1 MATPINSQDR
11 TWYLYELI
19 NHYGTI
25 EWVGVTYR
33 PDYRF
38 KQHTLVRPN
47 PVKRA
52 GYGTFYGRTDLVLSI
67 VHGYEDRKEALRHE
81 ALLKTEYGLEI
92 GELAGL
98 KAVDKQKAGRAGA
111 AAQLKTG
118 RIQDMGRASM
128 AKIHTCPHC
137 GKVIKGAVY
146 GTWHG
151 NNCKH
156 NPLRN
161 A

>member
-1 MATPINSQDR
+1 MATTLNLPDR
-11 TWYLYELI
+11 TWYLYELV
-19 NHYGTI
+19 NPLGKVEY
-25 EWVGVTYR
+25 VGVTYR
-33 PDYRF
+33 PQYRLR
-38 KQHTLVRPN
+38 QHVQIRPN
-47 PVKRA
+47 AKKIG
-52 GYGTFYGRTDLVLSI
+52 GYGMFYGREDLTLAI
-67 VHGYEDRKEALRHE
+67 VHGYEDRKEALRAE
-81 ALLKTEYGLEI
+81 AQLKTHYGLEL

-137 GKVIKGAVY
+137 DKQIKGAVY

-151 NNCKH
+151 ANCKH

-161 A
+161 G